1 MNILDDLFHGCA
13 LEAWLEI
20 AEATGQ
26 WPPDSESVRRRAYE
40 LYEAALR
47 ELPRRESGGQ
57 ACRTVTLVHAD
68 EPHDPGRMTHA
79 TFTAD

>member
-47 ELPRRESGGQ
+47 ERHEENP
-57 ACRTVTLVHAD
+57 VDKHV
-68 EPHDPGRMTHA
+68 EP
-79 TFTAD
+79 